1 MSQPPQQ
8 AQYAGPPA
16 VSISPRVRM
25 YQRRLK
31 MIVVVVLLSLVGG
44 GIASTVWLL
53 YKSASLDIILENRY
67 LGTAPY
73 YITVDGSNVSSGTIA
88 SLHEVRLTVSFTWSV
103 ASCLSHWVNGTAWV
117 DGQVYSSDY
126 ERPVVCSGTHT
137 SIRLIV

>member
-1 MSQPPQQ
+1 MQRPQPPQS
-8 AQYAGPPA
+8 AGSHAIYVPQRQ
-16 VSISPRVRM
+16 SL

-31 MIVVVVLLSLVGG
+31 LIGVVVILSVVGG
-44 GIASTVWLL
+44 GIASTIWLL

-67 LGTAPY
+67 LSTAPY
-73 YITVDGSNVSSGTIA
+73 FITVDGSNVSSGTIA
-88 SLHEVRLTVSFTWSV
+88 SLQEVRLTVTFSWSV

-126 ERPVVCSGTHT
+126 ERPVICSGTHP

>member
-1 MSQPPQQ
+1 
-8 AQYAGPPA
+8 
-16 VSISPRVRM
+16 M

-31 MIVVVVLLSLVGG
+31 LIGVVVILSVVGG
-44 GIASTVWLL
+44 GIASTIWLL

-67 LGTAPY
+67 LSTAPY
-73 YITVDGSNVSSGTIA
+73 FITVDGSNVSSGTIA
-88 SLHEVRLTVSFTWSV
+88 SLQEVRLTVTFSWSV

-126 ERPVVCSGTHT
+126 ERPVIRSGTHP